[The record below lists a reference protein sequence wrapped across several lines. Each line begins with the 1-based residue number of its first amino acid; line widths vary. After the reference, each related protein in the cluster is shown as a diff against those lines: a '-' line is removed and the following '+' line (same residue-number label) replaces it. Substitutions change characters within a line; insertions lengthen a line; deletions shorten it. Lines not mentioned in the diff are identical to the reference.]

1 MGGVDTELT
10 PDPEDNTK
18 QEFFK
23 SEEQGTPAANEWDA
37 EMEDAAQHEQF
48 NQDEEEMSED
58 EFDDYKDKTGKLW
71 YVYILASKNPAYKT
85 STYVGM
91 TREPHKRLQ

>member
-10 PDPEDNTK
+10 PDPEENTK
-18 QEFFK
+18 QELFK
-23 SEEQGTPAANEWDA
+23 SENLPVSASNEWDA
-37 EMEDAAQHEQF
+37 EMEDEAAHEQF
-48 NQDEEEMSED
+48 NQEEEEMSED

-71 YVYILASKNPAYKT
+71 YVYILVSKNPAYKT

-91 TREPHKRLQ
+91 TREPHKRL